1 MNIRYLILAA
11 ALILGER
18 VNAQQSLDTLLTG
31 IAIHNKTLRAEQE
44 RVSAASI
51 QYKIGNTL
59 PDPRVEYDLLRGFPS
74 TAGNQNDLSVTQ
86 SLDFPTSYK
95 KRKEVTRS
103 LTSQV
108 NYEQQVMRQKI
119 LLNAKLVAI
128 EIIYLNRRIAELQH
142 RYGNTEQFYQDYQ
155 KKYDRQDATILD
167 LQKAKLQLLN
177 IQTDLKLAQTQRQE
191 WLQKLTEANGGQ
203 PVSLTDTIYPL
214 TQSLPMFEPLHE
226 AIDSLNP
233 ERKFYEAQIQSG
245 QSTLA
250 LTRSMLLPKLEFGY
264 HYQGILGQRFHGAHI
279 GFSIPLWEN
288 RNKLQHQ
295 QFQNQFYTAQ
305 LEEHHTTHYSEIRQ
319 LYDKAVSLDS
329 AITDYKEALNSLN
342 NEALLR
348 KSLSAGQM
356 NTLQYYMELTLLYE
370 SRDKYLEL
378 EKEYHK
384 AMAALFRHIL

>member
-1 MNIRYLILAA
+1 MNIRYPVLAA
-11 ALILGER
+11 ALILYENT
-18 VNAQQSLDTLLTG
+18 NAQRPVDTLLSG
-31 IAIHNKTLRAEQE
+31 IAVNNRTLRAEQE

-59 PDPRVEYDLLRGFPS
+59 PDPTVEYDFLRGFPS

-95 KRKEVTRS
+95 RRKEVTRS

-108 NYEQQVMRQKI
+108 NYEQQVMRQQI
-119 LLNAKLVAI
+119 LLNAKLTAI
-128 EIIYLNRRIAELQH
+128 EIIYLNRRIAELRH
-142 RYGNTEQFYQDYQ
+142 RYGTTEQFYQDYQ

-191 WLQKLTEANGGQ
+191 WLQKLAEANGGQ

-214 TQSLPMFEPLHE
+214 TQALPLFEPLHE

-245 QSTLA
+245 QSSLA
-250 LTRSMLLPKLEFGY
+250 LTRSLLMPKLEFGY

-288 RNKLQHQ
+288 RNKLRYQ
-295 QFQNQFYTAQ
+295 QIQNQFYTAQ
-305 LEEHHTTHYSEIRQ
+305 LEEHHTIHYSEIRQ

-329 AITDYKEALNSLN
+329 AITDYKEALNALN
-342 NEALLR
+342 NEALLT

-356 NTLQYYMELTLLYE
+356 NTLQYYMELTLLYD

-384 AMAALFRHIL
+384 ALAALFRHTL